1 MFEDSLIES
10 NNRIKTNRGK
20 ATALSFIIQIAIVS
34 FLVLI
39 PLIFVEALPAKQLVT
54 ALAAPPPPPPPPPP
68 AAAPAAAHAQPVV
81 KAQLDPN
88 ELRTPTRI
96 PKQIVKTQE
105 MASAAPPSNA
115 PPAMG
120 GVVGGVPGGVAGGQ
134 VGGVLGGVLNSP
146 VAVPKVEL
154 KRVRVSQGV
163 SQGLLTHKVE
173 PQYPP
178 LAKQAHVQGTVV
190 LHAVI
195 GKDGHVQGL
204 QVMSGHPML
213 SAAAINAVKQW
224 QYKPYML
231 NGQPVEIDT
240 TITVN
245 FTLAGA

>member
-1 MFEDSLIES
+1 MFEESLIES
-10 NNRIKTNRGK
+10 TNRIKTNRGK
-20 ATALSFIIQIAIVS
+20 ATVVS
-34 FLVLI
+34 FFIQVVIVGVVVLI
-39 PLIFVEALPAKQLVT
+39 PLMFVQALPTHALMTELV
-54 ALAAPPPPPPPPPP
+54 APPPPPPPPPP
-68 AAAPAAAHAQPVV
+68 AAAPAAARQQPVV
-81 KAQLDPN
+81 HQQLNPN
-88 ELRTPTRI
+88 ELHTPTKI

-105 MASAAPPSNA
+105 MASAAAPSNT
-115 PPAMG
+115 PPAVG
-120 GVVGGVPGGVAGGQ
+120 GVAGGVPGGVAGGQ

-146 VAVPKVEL
+146 VAVPKVQL

-178 LAKQAHVQGTVV
+178 LAKQAHIQGVVV

-204 QVMSGHPML
+204 QVVSGHPML
-213 SAAAINAVKQW
+213 SAAAINSVKQW

-231 NGQPVEIDT
+231 NGEPVEIDT

-245 FTLAGA
+245 FTLAG